1 MIVHACDARQ
11 IVEARVA
18 RTKRGGRKIGQR
30 ARVGEP
36 ALGAVEHQRLALGG
50 AIPALAVVA
59 ELERTAAFASD
70 EVDDTTDRRRTV
82 KRAACAA
89 HHLDSVEI
97 VAGHVGHVE
106 ATGRTAVDVNAIH
119 EDQRLGRGRATNGDV
134 GLRARRSALLDHDTG
149 HLAQDLACGMDLL
162 LLNLMRLDD
171 AHRGADRIE
180 RLLHPRRRH
189 HKDHLWQL
197 AMGLG
202 SSCGFFGFSLRV
214 GSDLRGSRRG
224 RLGHGLGVRAA
235 RADWPFK
242 EKKKCQDRNNGNR
255 SFHSLPR
262 AMRRPRGFDRLR
274 RSGRLPKRG
283 VASSLSLL
291 PHGRQ
296 TA

>member
-1 MIVHACDARQ
+1 MRTKKALSPSVQPVAELMRDDAVVKHELVALMGVRVDRRKKVGKVDQAHVRADVTREAGEFGIGTQMIVHPCDARQ

-70 EVDDTTDRRRTV
+70 EVDDTADRRRTV

-134 GLRARRSALLDHDTG
+134 GLRARRSALLDHDAG
-149 HLAQDLACGMDLL
+149 HLAQDVACGMDLL

-214 GSDLRGSRRG
+214 
-224 RLGHGLGVRAA
+224 
-235 RADWPFK
+235 
-242 EKKKCQDRNNGNR
+242 
-255 SFHSLPR
+255 SF
-262 AMRRPRGFDRLR
+262 
-274 RSGRLPKRG
+274 
-283 VASSLSLL
+283 
-291 PHGRQ
+291 
-296 TA
+296 